1 MAKDLLVSWSKIK
14 NQKCYVTLEWYS
26 QETKPRQSHIM
37 VFIPGTHL
45 NSSLPLCWTG
55 IPDLLPFSS
64 TAWFLILASNQMAVS
79 SPLPLSLARAYSLYQ
94 LSWLQSGCFISWF
107 PTFFFFF
114 SPNGTSFL
122 LFHPLALS
130 PSPIYF
136 DLSNLFSLHG

>member
-94 LSWLQSGCFISWF
+94 LSWLQSGRFISWF

-114 SPNGTSFL
+114 SPNVNIFL

>member
-94 LSWLQSGCFISWF
+94 LSWLQSGRFISWF

-122 LFHPLALS
+122 LFYPLALS